1 MDKNFDYDEAFSRN
15 IGWLSTE
22 EQKILQTKSV
32 SIAGMGGVG
41 GQYAEV
47 LARLGISKFKLAD
60 FDSFEI
66 QNFNRQNGSG
76 ISTIGKRKIDVIKDL
91 ILDINPNAEISIF
104 DSGINSQN
112 IDQFLEDSS
121 IYLDGLD
128 FFVLDI
134 REELFK
140 ICREK
145 NIVAITIAPVGMGAS
160 MILFTKNSMSFKE
173 YFGLHLAKNSEEK
186 AIRFL
191 IGLTP
196 TLIQAKYIIDKKK
209 SNFREKKAPSLSIG
223 PYLCAGIMGAQV
235 LKILLQRGEV
245 RSAPWS
251 QHFDAYLNVYKK
263 KYTFLGHRNFMQI
276 IKYFILKKMLGV

>member
-223 PYLCAGIMGAQV
+223 PYLCAGIMGAKV

>member
-1 MDKNFDYDEAFSRN
+1 MDKNFNYDEAFSRN

-60 FDSFEI
+60 FDNFEI

-91 ILDINPNAEISIF
+91 ILDINPNAEITIY

-173 YFGLHLAKNSEEK
+173 YFGLHLAKNTEEK

-191 IGLTP
+191 LGLTP

-245 RSAPWS
+245 LSAPWS
-251 QHFDAYLNVYKK
+251 LHFDAYLNVHKK
-263 KYTFLGHRNFMQI
+263 KYTFFGHRNFMQI